1 VGGEE
6 VAVRIGPW
14 GRALLERPQV
24 FGTLAT
30 LSPDGWPHQAVIWF
44 TLVGDDLLVNS
55 AVGRRWPAYLTREP
69 RCSLL
74 VEQAYEWIGLRC
86 LAERLRDPQQAQ
98 ADIAAMA
105 RRYHADE
112 PEKAERLIRDR
123 FSRQERVSFLLHPQ
137 VVTEHED

>member
-1 VGGEE
+1 M
-6 VAVRIGPW
+6 
-14 GRALLERPQV
+14 

-30 LSPDGWPHQAVIWF
+30 LSPDGWPHQAVVWY
-44 TLVGDDLLVNS
+44 TLVDDDLLVNS

-69 RCSLL
+69 RCSIL

-86 LAERLRDPQQAQ
+86 LAELLHDRQQAQ

-105 RRYHADE
+105 HRYHADE
-112 PEKAERLIRDR
+112 PGKAERLIRER

-137 VVTEHED
+137 VVTEHRD